1 MTTDPSRN
9 RRILIVD
16 DNEDIHRDFRR
27 ILAPTTGSRNTSEL
41 DGLEASLLGE
51 PPTTTVKPPQFELTS
66 AFQGAEALEKV
77 RQSLK
82 DGAPYALAF
91 VDVRM
96 PPGWDGIETLTHLW
110 REEPRL
116 QAVLCSAYSDYSW
129 ESISDRLGQTD
140 RLLILKK
147 PFDFVEV
154 RQMACALVEKWNF
167 LADSQRAEQALRKS
181 EARLRGLFHAL
192 PDAIL
197 RVSADGTCLDFKG
210 PRDGGSD
217 LQPVFPPG
225 ASLGASLPKEVA
237 QQVLVHV
244 GQALGDGTTHAVVY
258 EQRIGSQARCFEAR
272 IAAID
277 ATEALVLLRDI
288 TEQKPTPHA
297 SANSGRPA

>member
-1 MTTDPSRN
+1 MTTVTTDPSRN

-27 ILAPTTGSRNTSEL
+27 ILAPSMSTQAVSEL
-41 DGLEASLLGE
+41 NGLEASLLGN
-51 PPTTTVKPPQFELTS
+51 PQAAAKPPGFELTS
-66 AFQGAEALEKV
+66 AFQGAEALAKV
-77 RQSLK
+77 RKSLEN
-82 DGAPYALAF
+82 GAPYALAF

-96 PPGWDGIETLTHLW
+96 PPGWDGIETLTQLW
-110 REEPRL
+110 REDPRL

-129 ESISDRLGQTD
+129 ESISDKLGQTD

-154 RQMACALVEKWNF
+154 RQMACALVEKWNS

-181 EARLRGLFHAL
+181 EARLRGLLHAV

-197 RVSADGTCLDFKG
+197 RVSADGTCLDFKA
-210 PRDGGSD
+210 PRDEASSM
-217 LQPVFPPG
+217 QPAFPPG
-225 ASLGASLPKEVA
+225 AALGATLPKDVA
-237 QQVLVHV
+237 QRVLVHV

-277 ATEALVLLRDI
+277 STEALVLLRDI
-288 TEQKPTPHA
+288 TEQGPTPPA
-297 SANSGRPA
+297 SRSTV

>member
-1 MTTDPSRN
+1 MTSDPSRN

-27 ILAPTTGSRNTSEL
+27 ILAPSTGLHDTSDL
-41 DGLEASLLGE
+41 DSMEASLLGE
-51 PPTTTVKPPQFELTS
+51 THAAVKPPLFELTS
-66 AFQGAEALEKV
+66 ALQGAEALEKV
-77 RQSLK
+77 RKALA
-82 DGAPYALAF
+82 DGAPFALAF

-96 PPGWDGIETLTHLW
+96 PPGWDGIETLTRLW
-110 REEPRL
+110 KEDPRL

-181 EARLRGLFHAL
+181 EARLRGLLHAV

-197 RVSADGTCLDFKG
+197 RVSADGTCLDFKA
-210 PRDGGSD
+210 PREGLPDM
-217 LQPVFPPG
+217 QPAFPPG
-225 ASLGASLPKEVA
+225 ASLGASLPKDVA
-237 QQVLVHV
+237 QRLLVHL
-244 GQALGDGTTHAVVY
+244 GQALDDGTTHAVVY

-288 TEQKPTPHA
+288 TELGPNHP
-297 SANSGRPA
+297 RP

>member
-27 ILAPTTGSRNTSEL
+27 ILAPTTGSSTTSEL

-51 PPTTTVKPPQFELTS
+51 THTAVKPPLFELTS
-66 AFQGAEALEKV
+66 AFQGAEALAKV
-77 RQSLK
+77 RKSLE

-110 REEPRL
+110 REDPRL

-129 ESISDRLGQTD
+129 ESISDKLGQTD

-181 EARLRGLFHAL
+181 EAQLRGLLHAL

-197 RVSADGTCLDFKG
+197 RVSADGTCLDFKA
-210 PRDGGSD
+210 PRDGVSSM
-217 LQPVFPPG
+217 LPAFPPG
-225 ASLGASLPKEVA
+225 ASLSAALPKDVA
-237 QQVLVHV
+237 QRVLTHV

-258 EQRIGSQARCFEAR
+258 EQQIGSQVRHFEAR

-277 ATEALVLLRDI
+277 STEALVLLRDI
-288 TEQKPTPHA
+288 TEQKPTPPA
-297 SANSGRPA
+297 SASTAGPA

>member
-1 MTTDPSRN
+1 MTIDPSRN

-27 ILAPTTGSRNTSEL
+27 ILAPSTSSRSTTEL
-41 DGLEASLLGE
+41 DDMEASLLGE
-51 PPTTTVKPPQFELTS
+51 PPSAAKPPQFELTS
-66 AFQGAEALEKV
+66 AFQGAEALAKV
-77 RQSLK
+77 RKSLG

-110 REEPRL
+110 REDPRL

-129 ESISDRLGQTD
+129 ESISDRLGQTH

-181 EARLRGLFHAL
+181 EAQLRGLLHAL

-197 RVSADGTCLDFKG
+197 RVSADGTCLDFKA
-210 PRDGGSD
+210 PRDGASAS
-217 LQPVFPPG
+217 QPAFPPG
-225 ASLGASLPKEVA
+225 SSLGATLPKDVA
-237 QQVLVHV
+237 QRVLVQV
-244 GQALGDGTTHAVVY
+244 GQALGDGATHAVVY
-258 EQRIGSQARCFEAR
+258 EQRIGSQSRCFEAR

-288 TEQKPTPHA
+288 TEQKPTPPA
-297 SANSGRPA
+297 SASNGRPA

>member
-1 MTTDPSRN
+1 MKTDLSRN

-16 DNEDIHRDFRR
+16 DNEDLHRDFRR
-27 ILAPTTGSRNTSEL
+27 ILAPSLGTRATSEL
-41 DGLEASLLGE
+41 DSLETSLLGE
-51 PPTTTVKPPQFELTS
+51 SPAAPRPPQFELTS
-66 AFQGAEALEKV
+66 ASQGAEALAKV
-77 RQSLK
+77 RKALAE
-82 DGAPYALAF
+82 GAPFALAF

-96 PPGWDGIETLTHLW
+96 PPGWDGIETLTQLW
-110 REEPRL
+110 KEDPRL

-129 ESISDRLGQTD
+129 ESISGRLGQTD

-154 RQMACALVEKWNF
+154 RQMACALAEKWNF

-181 EARLRGLFHAL
+181 EAQLRGLLHAL

-197 RVSADGTCLDFKG
+197 RVSADGTCLDFKA
-210 PRDGGSD
+210 PHAGGA
-217 LQPVFPPG
+217 LQPAFPPG
-225 ASLGASLPKEVA
+225 ESLGATLPKDVA
-237 QQVLVHV
+237 QRVLVHV

-258 EQRIGSQARCFEAR
+258 QQQIGSQERCFEAR

-288 TEQKPTPHA
+288 TEQR
-297 SANSGRPA
+297 SAQPRP

>member
-1 MTTDPSRN
+1 MTIDPSRN
-9 RRILIVD
+9 RRILVVD

-27 ILAPTTGSRNTSEL
+27 ILSPAVGTRATNEL
-41 DGLEASLLGE
+41 DNMEASLLG
-51 PPTTTVKPPQFELTS
+51 PQQAPIKPPLFELTS
-66 AFQGAEALEKV
+66 AFQGADALEKV
-77 RQSLK
+77 RQSLE
-82 DGAPYALAF
+82 DGAPYALVF

-110 REEPRL
+110 QADPRL

-129 ESISDRLGQTD
+129 EGISARLGQTD

-154 RQMACALVEKWNF
+154 RQMACALVEKWNY

-181 EARLRGLFHAL
+181 EARLRGLLLAL

-197 RVSADGTCLDFKG
+197 RITADGTCLDFKAS
-210 PRDGGSD
+210 RDGIATQ
-217 LQPVFPPG
+217 QPAFPPG
-225 ASLGASLPKEVA
+225 EPLGATLPRDVA
-237 QQVLVHV
+237 QRVLAHV

-277 ATEALVLLRDI
+277 ATEALVVLRDI
-288 TEQKPTPHA
+288 TEQGPTPTAH
-297 SANSGRPA
+297 